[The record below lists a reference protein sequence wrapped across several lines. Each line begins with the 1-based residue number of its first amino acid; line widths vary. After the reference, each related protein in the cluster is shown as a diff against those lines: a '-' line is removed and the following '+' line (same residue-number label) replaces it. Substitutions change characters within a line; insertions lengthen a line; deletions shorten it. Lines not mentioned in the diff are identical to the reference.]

1 MKQHHGLNAVTV
13 SVIVPA
19 FNEDRT
25 IVSVLEAVR
34 AQHVPGVSFEVLIV
48 DDGST
53 DDTLTLLR
61 DNPQLYDRL
70 ITLPDNRGKGA
81 AVRAGLEAATGEV
94 VLFQDADLEYDPAEF
109 ETLLGP
115 VLHHD
120 AELVIGSRM
129 LGPRYTRVHYF
140 WHKLGN
146 SVITLLFNILN
157 NTTFT
162 DVYSGYLLFRRRLLD
177 PAELATRGWEQQA
190 EILGKTVGRAE
201 KIYEVPVSYAG
212 RTYAEGK
219 KIKAYH
225 AAAIIWVMLRVRL
238 FGRHSRTGTGA
249 AAKQKETAS

>member
-1 MKQHHGLNAVTV
+1 MNHCRGMTAVTV

-25 IVSVLEAVR
+25 IITVLEAVR
-34 AQHVPGVSFEVLIV
+34 AQKVDGATFEVIVV

-53 DDTLTLLR
+53 DGTPALLR
-61 DNPQLYDRL
+61 DHPNLYERL
-70 ITLPDNRGKGA
+70 ITLPYNRGKGA
-81 AVRAGLEAATGEV
+81 AVRAGLDAANGDV
-94 VLFQDADLEYDPAEF
+94 VLFQDADLEYDPSEF
-109 ETLLGP
+109 ANLLNP
-115 VLHHD
+115 VLHHG

-146 SVITLLFNILN
+146 TVITLLFNILN

-162 DVYSGYLLFRRRLLD
+162 DVYSCYLLFRRGLLD

-190 EILGKTVGRAE
+190 EILGKTVRRAE
-201 KIYEVPVSYAG
+201 RIYEVPVSYAG

-225 AAAIIWVMLRVRL
+225 VVAIIWVMVRVRL
-238 FGRHSRTGTGA
+238 FGRHHSQPRPPER
-249 AAKQKETAS
+249 KESPT